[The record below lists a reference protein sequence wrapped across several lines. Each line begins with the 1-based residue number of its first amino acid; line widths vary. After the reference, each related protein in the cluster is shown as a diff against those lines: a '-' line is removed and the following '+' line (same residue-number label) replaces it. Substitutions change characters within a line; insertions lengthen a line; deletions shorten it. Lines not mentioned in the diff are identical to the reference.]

1 MEIIK
6 VVQDKIAGASISD
19 FDCPSGLHN
28 IPEKSEEPAF
38 FGGGQSKTAGGQS
51 QTADEVG
58 SLLEHDGSTTTS
70 SGDTT
75 LGTLKGGCYGIKQV
89 FSDQIQEFNGSS
101 CYRFPPLQTNN
112 TLSREQ
118 TTRGQIGE
126 FLQNHFP
133 EQSGNWTSEELAEE
147 YL

>member
-51 QTADEVG
+51 KIADEGG

-75 LGTLKGGCYGIKQV
+75 LETVKGACSGISQW
-89 FSDQIQEFNGSS
+89 FNGSS
-101 CYRFPPLQTNN
+101 CYRFPPQVQGVDT
-112 TLSREQ
+112 RENI
-118 TTRGQIGE
+118 TRCQIGK
-126 FLQNHFP
+126 FLGEHFP
-133 EQSGNWTSEELAEE
+133 EQSGNWTSEEQSGE